1 MIQKQPIHYSICQW
15 SILLPSSSSLMSSS
29 SESDMCTE
37 TSLSSVA
44 VHSKNSP
51 KAMSYPS
58 VANSQNKA
66 DPSLCVGTRT
76 VTVSPWPTCPR
87 KDTLGQHPW
96 GHGKIWGFTFIIESP
111 PSFLM
116 ESLNSEISLFVHIE
130 AGGTIQQREVKKS
143 SQCNQMNIMELT
155 VLVLL
160 TKVALFTTNM
170 ISLTVSHQ
178 MVFISLNLRGFI

>member
-1 MIQKQPIHYSICQW
+1 
-15 SILLPSSSSLMSSS
+15 
-29 SESDMCTE
+29 
-37 TSLSSVA
+37 
-44 VHSKNSP
+44 
-51 KAMSYPS
+51 
-58 VANSQNKA
+58 
-66 DPSLCVGTRT
+66 
-76 VTVSPWPTCPR
+76 
-87 KDTLGQHPW
+87 
-96 GHGKIWGFTFIIESP
+96 
-111 PSFLM
+111 M